1 MITKEAFHQCK
12 NQQDLK
18 NLVWFESLN
27 EIQKQIVLLKDCGFS
42 QCPNKIEKEKLQKIE
57 ANRIML
63 NAKGIDSNNN
73 EIDGRA
79 IGSRIPN
86 GIDSSLDCS
95 NILYA
100 EQSKNVEW
108 NGMARIQ
115 IITPKKQWYRTVN
128 GLVVRSKITMTSDE
142 KQQKKR
148 KFSLIPYPT
157 PTPTNEIRNQ
167 VEAIEKRGKKSPSKP
182 SPAKARFVE
191 GGKKSLS
198 KSFSINKIN
207 SNLESQGLSNRD
219 GVDFNE

>member
-1 MITKEAFHQCK
+1 MITKLMFHQCK
-12 NQQDLK
+12 TQADLK

-27 EIQKQIVLLKDCGFS
+27 EIQKKIVLCE
-42 QCPNKIEKEKLQKIE
+42 NKTEKAKLQKIE
-57 ANRIML
+57 ADRIML

-128 GLVVRSKITMTSDE
+128 GQVVRSKITMTSDE

-157 PTPTNEIRNQ
+157 PTPTNEIRKQ
-167 VEAIEKRGKKSPSKP
+167 VEAIEKRGRKSPSKQGSKVES

>member
-12 NQQDLK
+12 TQQDLK

-27 EIQKQIVLLKDCGFS
+27 EIQKEIVLCE
-42 QCPNKIEKEKLQKIE
+42 NKTEKAKLQKIE

-73 EIDGRA
+73 EIEGRA
-79 IGSRIPN
+79 LGSSIPS
-86 GIDSSLDCS
+86 GVDKFLDCS

-100 EQSKNVEW
+100 EQSKNVDW
-108 NGMARIQ
+108 NGMIRIQ

-128 GLVVRSKITMTSDE
+128 GQVVRSKTTMSAN
-142 KQQKKR
+142 KLIQQKR
-148 KFSLIPYPT
+148 KFGLIPYPT
-157 PTPTNEIRNQ
+157 PTPTKEIRKQ
-167 VEAIEKRGKKSPSKP
+167 VEAIERKGIKKSPSKT
-182 SPAKARFVE
+182 RFVE
-191 GGKKSLS
+191 GCKSPS
-198 KSFSINKIN
+198 KSFLINKVN

>member
-12 NQQDLK
+12 TQQDLK

-27 EIQKQIVLLKDCGFS
+27 EIQKEIVLCE
-42 QCPNKIEKEKLQKIE
+42 NKTERAKLQEIE

-63 NAKGIDSNNN
+63 NAKGIDSKNN
-73 EIDGRA
+73 EIEGRA
-79 IGSRIPN
+79 IGSLIPN
-86 GIDSSLDCS
+86 GIDKFLDCS

-108 NGMARIQ
+108 NGMVRIQ

-128 GLVVRSKITMTSDE
+128 GKVVRSKITMPAN
-142 KQQKKR
+142 KIAQQKR
-148 KFSLIPYPT
+148 KFGIIPYPT
-157 PTPTNEIRNQ
+157 PTPTNEIRKQ
-167 VEAIEKRGKKSPSKP
+167 AQAIEGRGKKSPSKT
-182 SPAKARFVE
+182 SPAKARF
-191 GGKKSLS
+191 GKRGEKSPS
-198 KSFSINKIN
+198 KSFLINKVN